1 MNIIIIII
9 LFLRVD
15 KFPKKAEKEDRQ
27 RITRERVAVCP
38 LRKAPSLT
46 VSLVEGSYSDKDV
59 GQTLSLPLY
68 LLVRARLYMC
78 VRA

>member
-1 MNIIIIII
+1 M
-9 LFLRVD
+9 
-15 KFPKKAEKEDRQ
+15 
-27 RITRERVAVCP
+27 AVCP

-68 LLVRARLYMC
+68 LLVRARASIC
-78 VRA
+78 VRVRA